1 LNPWWITGYGSLKS
15 DALTTTPTPAES
27 GGKENEEM
35 KIEDLCK
42 TVKGMRETLSHIRQ
56 LAEDCTKNNDDGSY
70 GMDGYGKIMEWC
82 DLHKD

>member
-1 LNPWWITGYGSLKS
+1 
-15 DALTTTPTPAES
+15 
-27 GGKENEEM
+27 M